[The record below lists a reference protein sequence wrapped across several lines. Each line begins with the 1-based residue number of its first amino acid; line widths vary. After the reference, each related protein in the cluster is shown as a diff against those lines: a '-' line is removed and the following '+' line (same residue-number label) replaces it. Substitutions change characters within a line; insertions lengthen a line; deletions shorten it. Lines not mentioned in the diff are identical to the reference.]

1 MYRSQLATVLNY
13 ARGGNCGAFLYS
25 SIAVNPRD
33 FVEIPVTPEIT
44 SKFGIIWKKGV
55 FVPDQLSKFVTFVK
69 SYDMS
74 PYLPQF

>member
-1 MYRSQLATVLNY
+1 MCHITTGCDVACQVYNISN
-13 ARGGNCGAFLYS
+13 
-25 SIAVNPRD
+25 
-33 FVEIPVTPEIT
+33 VEIPVTPEIT